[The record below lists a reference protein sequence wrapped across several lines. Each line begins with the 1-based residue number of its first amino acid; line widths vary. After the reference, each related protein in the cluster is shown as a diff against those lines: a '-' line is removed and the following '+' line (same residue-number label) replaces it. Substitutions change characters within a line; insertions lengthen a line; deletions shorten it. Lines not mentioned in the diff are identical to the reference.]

1 MAGISTQ
8 LEARLKQ
15 GCNELN
21 LEFSDLTYKQLLT
34 YLDLLIRW
42 NKAYNLSSVREPL
55 AMVTRHLL
63 DSLSILPHVDQF
75 ECRQILDVGT
85 GAGLPGM
92 VLALANDRGQFTL
105 LDSNGKKTRF
115 LTQVCL
121 ELKLAN
127 VKVVNTRVENFQSRG
142 GFDVILTRA
151 FASLAD
157 TVTLVAPLAG
167 QETRI
172 MAMKAQLLND
182 ELRSLPEHFV
192 VESIKSLRVPGL
204 DENRNLVI
212 MIKNKQAGL
221 I

>member
-8 LEARLKQ
+8 IEARLKQ
-15 GCNELN
+15 GCDELS
-21 LEFSDLTYKQLLT
+21 LDLSDLVYKQLLT

-42 NKAYNLSSVREPL
+42 NKAYNLTSVRDPL
-55 AMVTRHLL
+55 EMVTRHLL

-75 ECRQILDVGT
+75 EGQQILDVGT

-92 VLALANDRGQFTL
+92 VLAITNNSGQFTL

-127 VKVVNTRVENFQSRG
+127 VKVVNARVENFQAPED
-142 GFDVILTRA
+142 FDVILTRA
-151 FASLAD
+151 FASLSDMVILA
-157 TVTLVAPLAG
+157 APLVSKN
-167 QETRI
+167 TRI
-172 MAMKAQLLND
+172 LAMKAQLLND
-182 ELRSLPEHFV
+182 ELTTLPEHFV

-212 MIKNKQAGL
+212 LVKA
-221 I
+221 

>member
-15 GCNELN
+15 GCDELKLN
-21 LEFSDLTYKQLLT
+21 FSDLTYKQLLT
-34 YLDLLIRW
+34 YLDLLVRW

-55 AMVTRHLL
+55 TMVTRHLL

-75 ECRQILDVGT
+75 EGRQILDVGT

-121 ELKLAN
+121 ELKLTN
-127 VKVVNTRVENFQSRG
+127 VKVVNTRVENFQSQG

-204 DENRNLVI
+204 AENRNLVT
-212 MIKNKQAGL
+212 MIKNQQAGL
-221 I
+221 S